1 MLVMQVPTGG
11 NVETF
16 GEVLRSARAAAGLN
30 QSDLARAAMWRQSQ
44 ISRAETNV
52 SLPDEAM
59 AERLDKLLKADGRL
73 LAAYQRAANP
83 NSDLAIVEENAHWD
97 ISEFMR
103 HTHRTD
109 VGKETIEQLEL
120 VTEQLCCEYA
130 WRDASELRTDAQTW
144 LRYISKLVEGRC
156 TLREHRDL
164 LVLSGWLTLLL
175 ACLEY
180 DLGRARQADFA
191 RVAANRLGK
200 ETSHGEL
207 VGWSF
212 ELSSWFA
219 LTQGRLRSVPEYAE
233 AGTKA
238 APNSSVVVQLA
249 AQAAKAHARMGDRT
263 RVQEILDDGF
273 RMLAQHDNPTRPEN
287 HFVID
292 PSKWDFYAMDCYRLV
307 RDDKRASAHAREVI
321 ELSQR
326 PDGTERAPMR
336 AAEARLTLAVTA
348 LRDGDIE
355 AAAEWTKAALDANR
369 RSVAPLSMIANEVTR
384 EVKQLYANDPSANA
398 IIEPIRAAHISV
410 PQL

>member
-1 MLVMQVPTGG
+1 M
-11 NVETF
+11 ETF
-16 GEVLRSARAAAGLN
+16 GQVLRGLRAAARLN
-30 QSDLARAAMWRQSQ
+30 QSELAQAVAWSQSQ
-44 ISRAETNV
+44 ISRAETNQ
-52 SLPDEAM
+52 SLPDESM
-59 AERLDKLLKADGRL
+59 VERLDNLLNGQGRL
-73 LAAYQRAANP
+73 ISAFQRASNP
-83 NSDLAIVEENAHWD
+83 EPDLIVLEENSHWD

-130 WRDASELRTDAQTW
+130 WRDPVELRNDTQHW
-144 LRYISKLVEGRC
+144 LRQITKLIEGRC

-180 DLGRARQADFA
+180 DLGQARQADFA
-191 RVAANRLGK
+191 RAAANSIGK
-200 ETSHGEL
+200 ETGHGEL

-219 LTQGRLRSVPEYAE
+219 LTQGRLKSVPGYAE

-238 APNSSVVVQLA
+238 APHSSVIVQLA
-249 AQAAKAHARMGDRT
+249 AQSAKAYGRMGDKE
-263 RVQEILDDGF
+263 RVQQILDDGF
-273 RMLAQHDNPTRPEN
+273 RLLAQHDHPTRPEN

-292 PSKWDFYAMDCYRLV
+292 PTKWDFYAMDCYRLV
-307 RDDKRASAHAREVI
+307 KDDKRAAEHAHEVI

-326 PDGTERAPMR
+326 PDGTERSPMR
-336 AAEARLTLAVTA
+336 AAEARFTLAVTA
-348 LRDGDIE
+348 LRNGDLE
-355 AAAEWTKAALDANR
+355 AAAEWTKAALSEHR
-369 RSVAPLSMIANEVTR
+369 RSVAPLSMIANEVRR
-384 EVKQLYANDPSANA
+384 EVRQLYANDPSTDAV
-398 IIEPIRAAHISV
+398 IEPIRAAQIAV